1 LVKASFGRKL
11 FLGFDYS
18 FMIVLALLCM
28 FPLIHVLAVSFSSN
42 SAASAGLV
50 SLWPVG
56 FNLKSY
62 EFVLQKEEFLRS
74 VGVSVQR
81 VVLGSLIQMLLIV
94 ITAYPLSMEVTR
106 FRLRT
111 AYAWYFLITIL
122 FGGGLIPTYMVI
134 KDMGML
140 DTIWALLIPS
150 AVPVFSV
157 VLLLNFYRGLPKE
170 LEEAAFIDG
179 ANHLRT
185 LFSIILPLSLPAIA
199 TLLLF
204 SMVGHWNAWFDGL
217 LYMNRPENYPLQSY
231 LQTLIINN
239 DFKATTA
246 EELQMLKSISNR
258 SVKAAQIFLGA
269 LPILLVYPFLQKYF
283 MKGIVLGSVKE

>member
-1 LVKASFGRKL
+1 
-11 FLGFDYS
+11 
-18 FMIVLALLCM
+18 MILLSLLCM
-28 FPLIHVLAVSFSSN
+28 FPLVHVLAVSFSSN
-42 SAASAGLV
+42 AASSAGLV
-50 SLWPVG
+50 TLWPIG
-56 FNLKSY
+56 FNFKSY
-62 EFVLQKEEFLRS
+62 EFVMQNAEFLRS
-74 VGVSVQR
+74 LGVSVQR
-81 VVLGSLIQMLLIV
+81 VLLGSLIQMLLIV
-94 ITAYPLSMEVTR
+94 ITAYPLSMEASR
-106 FRLRT
+106 FRFRT
-111 AYAWYFLITIL
+111 AYAWYFLVTIL

-134 KDMGML
+134 KDLGML
-140 DTIWALLIPS
+140 DTLWALIVPS
-150 AVPVFSV
+150 SVPVFSV
-157 VLLLNFYRGLPKE
+157 VLLLNFYRGLPRE

-179 ANHLRT
+179 ASLLRT